1 MRRIIRGKPYICAIA
16 MPHTWSLKIY
26 LHIYVCASSLKLK
39 SEEFEGLASEVTFK
53 DVSGTSTR
61 MKDCMGISKL
71 HKHAVLRIVFSMQ
84 ACLLIA
90 ASTFT
95 TGVNY
100 TQQLCHHAL
109 VNLCHCWYYNYR
121 VAVLLTVLIH
131 C

>member
-1 MRRIIRGKPYICAIA
+1 

-71 HKHAVLRIVFSMQ
+71 YKHAVLRIVFSMQ
-84 ACLLIA
+84 ACLLIS

-100 TQQLCHHAL
+100 TQQLCHHALSLRL